1 MIILCGSI
9 NKSLTLQQYEKDG
22 NKIRYIGLLV
32 FSLIRSIACMV
43 FSLPSFTPPCSF
55 LPKRGLH
62 YDAYQQ

>member
-43 FSLPSFTPPCSF
+43 FSLPSFTPPLQLS
-55 LPKRGLH
+55 P
-62 YDAYQQ
+62 